1 MDISIEII
9 KAATSI
15 RIKPATKAPTVTLI
29 EGNSETKKIRLTK
42 NPIPKAIN
50 KLTSLIQL

>member
-1 MDISIEII
+1 MATNIEII
-9 KAATSI
+9 KATTSI
-15 RIKPATKAPTVTLI
+15 RIKPATKTPTVKLI

-42 NPIPKAIN
+42 NPIPKAFN